1 MNKDII
7 GFDKEGNMFYY
18 EENTNWLHSHEIV
31 FLYFKTDEVIDYFT
45 EHEDEAR
52 YLRCC
57 CLEDDWQYPLGAEML
72 YFIYD
77 LSDDCLI
84 YASELRDIKP
94 SLVKTEKK
102 IRKILGIR

>member
-18 EENTNWLHSHEIV
+18 EENTNWLHSNEIV
-31 FLYFKTDEVIDYFT
+31 FLYFKTNEVIDYFT

-52 YLRCC
+52 YLICC
-57 CLEDDWQYPLGAEML
+57 CVRNEQQYLLCAEKL
-72 YFIYD
+72 YAIYD

-84 YASELRDIKP
+84 FANEVKYVMP